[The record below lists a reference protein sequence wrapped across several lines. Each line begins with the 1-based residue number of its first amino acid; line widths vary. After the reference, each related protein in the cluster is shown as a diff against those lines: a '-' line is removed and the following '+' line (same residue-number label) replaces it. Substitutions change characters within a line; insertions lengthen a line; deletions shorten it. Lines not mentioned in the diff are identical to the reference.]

1 MNFFS
6 TSQHRSSKSAQRE
19 QRERAREFASLTQTG
34 EKTALFCLSQHDWKL
49 DIALDNYF
57 ANPELYY
64 RETKAV
70 TVDRKKLEAMYNKYK
85 DHSEPEKIGTEG
97 VIQLLQDLH
106 LDPGS
111 RLVLLLAWKCE
122 AATQCEFTQEEFVT
136 GMTALGCDSVEK
148 LKHKLP
154 ALDKEILDSNKFKDF
169 YQFTFNYAKNPGQ
182 KGLDL
187 DMALAYWNIVLTGRF
202 QFLDIWSRF
211 LKENHKRSIPKDTWN
226 LLLDFAMTV
235 NADMT
240 NYDEEGAWPVLI
252 DDFVEYARPLLSR
265 QC

>member
-1 MNFFS
+1 MSFFS
-6 TSQHRSSKSAQRE
+6 ISQHRSSKSAQRE

-70 TVDRKKLEAMYNKYK
+70 TVDRKKLEAMYNKYR

-111 RLVLLLAWKCE
+111 RLVLLLAWR
-122 AATQCEFTQEEFVT
+122 
-136 GMTALGCDSVEK
+136 CDSVEK